1 MILIILVLKHLKILL
16 LCLKKIITLL
26 HYYIIKLYSY
36 NVIITMKNTIK
47 NTYLKLDIY
56 FYWYLF
62 LITFFSIVS
71 QYLFKQIEKNSAAK
85 DVESNKFT
93 NINNLYLGIG
103 LLMYTL
109 LGFSIYKLLP
119 YGSIIV
125 LNIIWH
131 LVYFIILFIMGYII
145 YKEKYT
151 FEKIVALIFGLISLV
166 IFMVYGIE

>member
-1 MILIILVLKHLKILL
+1 
-16 LCLKKIITLL
+16 
-26 HYYIIKLYSY
+26 
-36 NVIITMKNTIK
+36 MKNTIK
-47 NTYLKLDIY
+47 NTYSKVDVY
-56 FYWYLF
+56 FYLYLF
-62 LITFFSIVS
+62 LITFFSVVS
-71 QYLFKQIEKNSAAK
+71 QYLFKQIEKNRATN
-85 DVESNKFT
+85 DVDANKFT

-119 YGSIIV
+119 YGSLIV

-131 LVYFIILFIMGYII
+131 LVYFIVLFIMGYII

-151 FEKIVALIFGLISLV
+151 FEKIIALIFGFISLV

>member
-1 MILIILVLKHLKILL
+1 
-16 LCLKKIITLL
+16 
-26 HYYIIKLYSY
+26 
-36 NVIITMKNTIK
+36 MKNTIK
-47 NTYLKLDIY
+47 NTIKNTMKNTYSKVDVY
-56 FYWYLF
+56 FYLYLF
-62 LITFFSIVS
+62 LITFFSVVS
-71 QYLFKQIEKNSAAK
+71 QYLFKQIEKNRATN
-85 DVESNKFT
+85 DVDANKFT

-119 YGSIIV
+119 YGSLIV

-131 LVYFIILFIMGYII
+131 LVYFIVLFIMGYII

-151 FEKIVALIFGLISLV
+151 FEKIIALIFGFISLV

>member
-1 MILIILVLKHLKILL
+1 
-16 LCLKKIITLL
+16 
-26 HYYIIKLYSY
+26 
-36 NVIITMKNTIK
+36 MKNTIK
-47 NTYLKLDIY
+47 TNYLKVDAY
-56 FYWYLF
+56 FYLYLF
-62 LITFFSIVS
+62 FITFFSIVS
-71 QYLFKQIEKNSAAK
+71 QYLFKQIEKNRAANAI
-85 DVESNKFT
+85 EENKFT

-151 FEKIVALIFGLISLV
+151 FEKIIALIFGFISLV

>member
-1 MILIILVLKHLKILL
+1 M
-16 LCLKKIITLL
+16 
-26 HYYIIKLYSY
+26 
-36 NVIITMKNTIK
+36 
-47 NTYLKLDIY
+47 
-56 FYWYLF
+56 
-62 LITFFSIVS
+62 
-71 QYLFKQIEKNSAAK
+71 
-85 DVESNKFT
+85 
-93 NINNLYLGIG
+93 GIG

-151 FEKIVALIFGLISLV
+151 FEKIIALLFGLISLV

>member
-1 MILIILVLKHLKILL
+1 MKNNYLKI
-16 LCLKKIITLL
+16 
-26 HYYIIKLYSY
+26 
-36 NVIITMKNTIK
+36 
-47 NTYLKLDIY
+47 DIY
-56 FYWYLF
+56 FYLYLF

-71 QYLFKQIEKNSAAK
+71 QYLFKQIEKNRESK
-85 DVESNKFT
+85 NVESNKFT
-93 NINNLYLGIG
+93 NINNLYLGVGI
-103 LLMYTL
+103 LMYAL

-151 FEKIVALIFGLISLV
+151 FEKIIALIFGFISLT
-166 IFMVYGIE
+166 IFMIYGIE

>member
-1 MILIILVLKHLKILL
+1 
-16 LCLKKIITLL
+16 
-26 HYYIIKLYSY
+26 
-36 NVIITMKNTIK
+36 MKNTYSK
-47 NTYLKLDIY
+47 VDIY
-56 FYWYLF
+56 FYLYLF

-71 QYLFKQIEKNSAAK
+71 QYLFKQIQKNRGSNS
-85 DVESNKFT
+85 VEANKFT

-109 LGFSIYKLLP
+109 LGFSIYKLLS
-119 YGSIIV
+119 YGSLIV

-131 LVYFIILFIMGYII
+131 LVYFIVLFIMGYII

-151 FEKIVALIFGLISLV
+151 FKKIIALIFGFISLV